1 MKKLSIML
9 LILVSGLTVSAQS
22 KEEAKVAEVV
32 EKLRLAMVSGNK
44 ANLES
49 VLSEELTY
57 GHSSGKIQ
65 SKEEFVRAIST
76 KESDFVTIQFLDQ
89 QVKVTGDI
97 AIVNHTL
104 TANTNDGGKPGTVRL
119 GIVLVWKKMKGE
131 WKLIGRRAFKVPA

>member
-44 ANLES
+44 ADLES

-76 KESDFVTIQFLDQ
+76 KESDFVTIQLLDQ